1 MFLTSKNKNRPFHW
15 GPYALERLPHDTRII
30 DIEAARPP
38 IARPDRPQP
47 DTSSLFVK
55 ALLKYHEIFRNQGV
69 VEPLPERAPV
79 PEDLARRSQDVKG
92 AAFFLDASQ
101 VGVCGISDNAWL
113 DGEERIDHGYAVAIM
128 IGHGRTPEEGNLARD
143 WVKGNEAIGAELRA
157 MEIAIAVSEHIQW
170 MGFAAKA
177 HDWKTGLVDLDRL
190 TVLAGLGIRQGDAVI
205 NPYLDKNFSVAVV
218 TTAYELQSDTPLGKS
233 AKNAKGFGYWI
244 GAGGAVPGLEW
255 NRRASRATHLSNF
268 PMEQVDRVDRP
279 TTLILDDEVPQVS
292 KRAEFFE
299 RAARGDLGEKSMIER
314 SRFSFKHPFA
324 QAMVSL
330 IKCMVPEQGGEVA
343 EKVPGFEDA
352 EANTKAV
359 KSLSYFL
366 GSEMTGICEVPRFA
380 WYSHR
385 KNGTAIEPYNKYA
398 IVMLIDQGYETMEGA
413 SGDDYISGA
422 QSMRAYMR
430 GAEIAGV
437 MGELFRSLGFG
448 SRSQTNA
455 DSEVLHLPLTLL
467 AGLGELSRIG
477 EVILNPFIGPR
488 LKTVVLTTDL
498 PLIADKPI
506 DFGLQYFCANC
517 WKCARE
523 CPCDSISW
531 GDKVVFNG
539 YEMWKPDVERCA
551 RYRLTNPRGLAC
563 GRCMKTCPL
572 NKVVT
577 WEGPVATRIA
587 SWCGVNQRW
596 LKPLLTPIAVWLD
609 DYLGHGIR
617 NRVKK
622 WWLDLEIVDGN
633 CVVPPKGANE
643 RDLNLDHKIDPKE
656 QKMAYY
662 HANVMPPP
670 DSGEPVL
677 VNRKEALKAK
687 DLLELPEEAKKRAAA
702 GKPKP
707 AHYVPVEPLGT
718 GMTEDQESANAIWD
732 KPRGHGT

>member
-1 MFLTSKNKNRPFHW
+1 MFLTSKNRNRPFHW
-15 GPYALERLPHDTRII
+15 GPYALERLPHDAGV
-30 DIEAARPP
+30 IEVEADRPSIP
-38 IARPDRPQP
+38 RPVRPQP
-47 DTSSLFVK
+47 DTTNLFVK
-55 ALLKYHEIFRNQGV
+55 ALLKYHDIFRNQGV
-69 VEPLPERAPV
+69 VEPLPKKAPV
-79 PEDLARRSQDVKG
+79 PDDLARRSQDVKG

-101 VGVCGISDNAWL
+101 VGICRIPDSAWR
-113 DGEERIDHGYAVAIM
+113 DGVDRGDHGHAVGIM
-128 IGHGRTPEEGNLARD
+128 IGHGRTPEEGNLARN
-143 WVKGNEAIGAELRA
+143 WVKGNEAVGAELRA

-170 MGFAAKA
+170 MGYTAKA
-177 HDWKTGLVDLDRL
+177 HDWDTGLVDLDRL
-190 TVLAGLGIRQGDAVI
+190 TVLAGLGIRNGDAVS
-205 NPYLDKNFSVAVV
+205 NPYLDQNYSVAVL
-218 TTAYELQSDTPLGKS
+218 TTEYELQCDTPLGKGT
-233 AKNAKGFGYWI
+233 AKAKGFGYWI

-330 IKCMVPEQGGEVA
+330 IKCMVPEQGGEA
-343 EKVPGFEDA
+343 ADKVSGFEDA
-352 EANTKAV
+352 AANTKAV

-366 GSEMTGICEVPRFA
+366 GSEMTGICEVPRYG

-385 KNGTAIEPYNKYA
+385 KDGTAIEPYNKYA

-437 MGELFRSLGFG
+437 MGELFRSLGYH

-498 PLIADKPI
+498 PLIPDQPI
-506 DFGLQYFCANC
+506 DFGLQYFCSNC

-577 WEGPVATRIA
+577 WEGPIATRIA

-596 LKPLLTPIAVWLD
+596 LKPFLTPIAVWLD

-617 NRVKK
+617 NPVKK

-633 CVVPPKGANE
+633 CVVPPKGVNE

-662 HANVMPPP
+662 HADVMPPP
-670 DSGEPVL
+670 DSGEPVM
-677 VNRKEALKAK
+677 VDRKAALKAK
-687 DLLELPEEAKKRAAA
+687 DLLETPEEAKARAAA

-707 AHYVPVEPLGT
+707 AHYNPVEPLGT
-718 GMTEDQESANAIWD
+718 GMTESQQSANAIWD